1 MINTQYE
8 GKKSMAVIQI
18 SKIQQRR
25 GKKLEVG
32 IPQLSSG
39 EMAWAIDTQ
48 ELFIGNG
55 SLAEGSPYVGNTKIL
70 TEHDNILELA
80 SSYRFANDDAAIT
93 FSTSRTLQSKID
105 EIEVSI
111 LDFGSPIDGS
121 TDCTEAFNNAFIE
134 LFQSVGNEKYRKV
147 LKIPNGTYLFTQVLN
162 IPSNAH
168 IRGET
173 KENVILDI
181 TAGVQFITQDG
192 TDVFGFDSSNRPENI
207 HISNLT
213 FRYVDSGV
221 NLAGVKDSDFENVV
235 FQGEYQLGQ
244 EPLNAVF
251 AYQSYNITDIQEN
264 GYIRVSGSGLSVANI
279 EETGIFGDPLLDD
292 DSVNTILDRL
302 VIRLNQ
308 DVDFD
313 NFFIAR
319 REAESLV
326 IQLNPNIEAALLL
339 TPADIA
345 SRFQV
350 VLSINGFPNETVI
363 SPIPTESSSG
373 IEGANAAVFW
383 SNNNFGTRVNNLDF
397 IRCHFE
403 QADLAVKSLPPPP
416 PTVGEDPVFFETA
429 VHFKDC
435 RFKICDTAIYVGG
448 SDDRQINRWTISD
461 CYWEDITRHAL
472 LTTKGTGMVVT
483 RPRVKN
489 VGNGGIAESAL
500 SPEFPMFEFSTKY
513 GNVVRDLDS
522 DRHQSYAITPA
533 AGTKGYSETLFGG
546 KTTVLNDHYAEIELN
561 DTFVPLAVF
570 SSTDRFIEIDYLLTL
585 DNHVRRGTI
594 TMLIDDSGSDVAI
607 SDSYIYSP
615 TLTTDPGG
623 PTMINFEFGA
633 ELQDNDE
640 DSGTDTIVLTYK
652 NPLSSGAVGTISYS
666 YSFGV

>member
-1 MINTQYE
+1 
-8 GKKSMAVIQI
+8 MAVIQI

-25 GKKLEVG
+25 GQKLISG

-39 EMAWAIDTQ
+39 ELAWAVDTQ

-55 SLAEGSPYVGNTKIL
+55 SLAEGAPYVGNTKVL

-93 FSTSRTLQSKID
+93 YSVSRSLQSKID

-111 LDFGSPIDGS
+111 LDFGSPVDGS
-121 TDCTEAFNNAFIE
+121 TDCTEAFNNALNE

-162 IPSNAH
+162 IPSNVH

-181 TAGVQFITQDG
+181 TAGIQFVTQDG
-192 TDVFGFDSSNRPENI
+192 TDIFGFDSSNRPENI

-221 NLAGVKDSDFENVV
+221 NLSGVKDSDFENVV

-244 EPLNAVF
+244 EPLNSVF
-251 AYQSYNITDIQEN
+251 AFQSYNITDIQEN
-264 GYIRVSGSGLSVANI
+264 GYIRVSGSGLSGTII
-279 EETGIFGDPLLDD
+279 ENSIFGDPVLDD

-302 VIRLNQ
+302 VVSLNN

-313 NFFIAR
+313 NLFIAR

-326 IQLNPNIEAALLL
+326 IQINSNIEAALLL
-339 TPADIA
+339 GPSDIA

-373 IEGANAAVFW
+373 IEGANASIFW
-383 SNNNFGTRVNNLDF
+383 SNANFGTRTNNIDF
-397 IRCHFE
+397 IRCNFE
-403 QADLAVKSLPPPP
+403 QSDLAVKSLPPPP
-416 PTVGEDPVFFETA
+416 PSVGEDPTFFETTIN
-429 VHFKDC
+429 FKDC

-448 SDDRQINRWTISD
+448 SDDRQINRWTVSD
-461 CYWEDITRHAL
+461 CYFEDITRHAV
-472 LTTKGTGMVVT
+472 LTTEGTGMIVT
-483 RPRVKN
+483 RPKVKN

-513 GNVVRDLDS
+513 GNIVRDLDS
-522 DRHQSYAITPA
+522 DRHQSYATTPA
-533 AGTKGYSETLFGG
+533 AGTKGYSETLNSGQ
-546 KTTVLNDHYAEIELN
+546 TTIVNDHYAVIEKN

-585 DNHVRRGTI
+585 DNHVRRGVLTL
-594 TMLIDDSGSDVAI
+594 LIDDTGSDVAI
-607 SDSYIYSP
+607 SDSYVYSP

-623 PTMINFEFGA
+623 ATMTNFEFGA

-640 DSGTDTIVLTYK
+640 DSGTDTVVLTYK

-666 YSFGV
+666 YTFGV